1 MSGSRL
7 SISQPPGSKQMPR
20 FIRGLTGLAATIF
33 ATGSALATDYEW
45 VTFQEGNATVTYR
58 RPVQNQTTVAVS
70 ASGKGIGRA
79 YGKAK
84 EGAIRVQ
91 RLQTGNGQVSYLAP
105 AE

>member
-1 MSGSRL
+1 MKTITKL
-7 SISQPPGSKQMPR
+7 A
-20 FIRGLTGLAATIF
+20 LTGLAATMF

-84 EGAIRVQ
+84 EGAIRVR